1 MYERREVTWGTH
13 YILYIISA
21 TPTWGTEAQLVD
33 SRGGVARRQVGEVMV
48 HPVTKTKFFF
58 VDNNDNNNNDSI
70 ENLDLLAARLASSP
84 PRAALS
90 ASKLKPPRS
99 RASGQDSITGT
110 TLVVSLPTLWVKPT
124 SVFKSS
130 LFSLHLCLL
139 PSLEAPEYNLD
150 MLKIS
155 FNDSGLL
162 LQAKQLLVLLLL
174 HVLQELPQQLFLR
187 EDALS
192 GKLLPPRLK
201 QPQHQLHVRQGHCLP
216 SRARQC
222 CAQGGQVWVGEG
234 IGGPELMLS

>member
-1 MYERREVTWGTH
+1 MYERRGPIIY
-13 YILYIISA
+13 YISSSA